1 LIYSDSLINGFEVS
15 GCEVPMMDQ
24 TNRILE
30 RIQKIKTAQVDG
42 KRAPHKPLLILLALA
57 HYQKGQRIVRFA
69 DIEQPLASL
78 LRCWAPPIKSA
89 PNPTKPWWHLKS
101 DGFWEI
107 HDLEQLGSE
116 QTIKAYRQSSA
127 SFSSDV
133 LHWLDTDDSALTS
146 IAWLILQEHFFES
159 TWDDILVQ
167 CELDIPAPF
176 ALSSSPSYIAAGTQ
190 DSASAV
196 KRYRDSSFRRD
207 VLKAYDY
214 RCAVTDF
221 QLSIGGVPIGC
232 EAAHVKAHSFAGP
245 DSVDNGL
252 ALEPTLHQLYDR
264 GIWTLTDDCRIL
276 VSQEFSGS
284 GSALE
289 RIRALHGKPIRSP
302 MPGQPQPNIEY
313 IRWHRDPKLGGVFRG
328 PALPL

>member
-1 LIYSDSLINGFEVS
+1 MPASQQRKPHREVTYRMTDHS
-15 GCEVPMMDQ
+15 S
-24 TNRILE
+24 TILHRIKRL
-30 RIQKIKTAQVDG
+30 KTAQVGG

-57 HYQKGQRIVRFA
+57 QYQQGRHIVRFA
-69 DIEQPLASL
+69 DIEQPLVQL

-101 DGFWEI
+101 DGFWDI
-107 HDLEQLGSE
+107 HDLEKLGSE
-116 QTIKAYRQSSA
+116 QTIKAYRQSTA
-127 SFSSDV
+127 SFSPDV

-146 IAWLILQEHFFES
+146 IAWLVLEEHFFES
-159 TWDDILVQ
+159 TWDDVLTQ

-176 ALSSSPSYIAAGTQ
+176 ALSSSPSYTAAGVQ
-190 DSASAV
+190 DSTSVA
-196 KRYRDSSFRRD
+196 KRYRASHFRRD

-214 RCAVTDF
+214 RCAVSDF
-221 QLSIGGVPIGC
+221 QLSIGGVAIGC
-232 EAAHVKAHSFAGP
+232 EAAHVRAHSFEGP

-264 GIWTLTDDCRIL
+264 GIWTLTDDCRVL

-289 RIRALHGKPIRSP
+289 RIRALHGQPIRSP
-302 MPGQPQPNIEY
+302 MLGQPKPNIEH
-313 IRWHRDPKLGGVFRG
+313 IRWHREARLGGVFRG